1 MKMTR
6 YLVKS
11 TIVGALGGLL
21 FGFDTAVIAG
31 TTQQL
36 TTVFHLSSS
45 SLGVTVFSGLVGTVI
60 GALTAGVLGQRIGG
74 REALRI
80 MALLYTISALGCAIS
95 WSWSSLLVF
104 RLIGGL
110 GIGGSSVLG
119 PVYIAELA
127 PAKWRGRMVGLFQIN
142 VVAGILLAYLSN
154 YLITLLHLG
163 TLQWRWQLGVAGI
176 PALLFLIM
184 LYGIPRSSRW
194 LVTQNK
200 TDEALDVLKMMGSP
214 DSEAELR
221 EIMDSIHM
229 ERGMAAEPLFIPRY
243 RLPIFLAV
251 TIGMF
256 NQLSG
261 INAILY
267 YSNSIFAAAGF
278 SQLSGSLQ
286 TVLIGAMN
294 FLATLLGMSL
304 IDKVG
309 RKTLLLIGS
318 VGTALCLSGVAAIF
332 FTNTHQNLLVW
343 LLMTYIA
350 FFSISQ
356 GAVIWVYISEVFPN
370 RVRAKGQSL
379 GSSAHWIMNALI
391 SLVFP
396 ILAAR
401 SGGIP
406 FVFFAAMMALQFVI
420 VLRFYPEGHLP
431 RTAPTQTRHQLET
444 KTLRPPS
451 KRGGSYDE
459 THGQDRIAG
468 FTRRGA
474 ADLRGRPD
482 RAAGSHQAW
491 HRLPRHPS
499 QPVPGHAVE
508 GAKRGV
514 RPARDC
520 PRDLRALAVS
530 AARHACLL
538 VAGTPHLAVAIGAL
552 SRLFALALFDER
564 RRSDHIEDE
573 GLSPGQ
579 LQRDAHG
586 LALPLRGLADGSRVL
601 RLRPRRDLLLH
612 DRLPCSDLRHDGD
625 EASPRRRGDAAVGGV
640 VAKPDDLRDER
651 VELR

>member
-1 MKMTR
+1 
-6 YLVKS
+6 
-11 TIVGALGGLL
+11 
-21 FGFDTAVIAG
+21 VIAG

-36 TTVFHLSSS
+36 TTVFHLSSF
-45 SLGVTVFSGLVGTVI
+45 SLGITVFSGLLGTVI

-80 MALLYTISALGCAIS
+80 MAILYTVSALGSALS

-127 PAKWRGRMVGLFQIN
+127 PARWRGRMVGLFQIN

-163 TLQWRWQLGVAGI
+163 ALQWRWQLGIAGI
-176 PALLFLIM
+176 PAILFLIM

-243 RLPIFLAV
+243 RLPIFLAIA
-251 TIGMF
+251 TGMF

-286 TVLIGAMN
+286 TVLVGAVN

-309 RKTLLLIGS
+309 RKTLLLTGS
-318 VGTALCLSGVAAIF
+318 VGTALCLLGVAAIF
-332 FTNTHQNLLVW
+332 FTNSHQNLLVW

-356 GAVIWVYISEVFPN
+356 GAVIWVYIAEVFPN

-396 ILAAR
+396 LVAAK
-401 SGGIP
+401 SGGVP
-406 FVFFAAMMALQFVI
+406 FAFFAAMMVLQFVI
-420 VLRFYPEGHLP
+420 VLRFFP
-431 RTAPTQTRHQLET
+431 ET
-444 KTLRPPS
+444 KGITL
-451 KRGGSYDE
+451 E
-459 THGQDRIAG
+459 
-468 FTRRGA
+468 
-474 ADLRGRPD
+474 
-482 RAAGSHQAW
+482 
-491 HRLPRHPS
+491 
-499 QPVPGHAVE
+499 
-508 GAKRGV
+508 
-514 RPARDC
+514 
-520 PRDLRALAVS
+520 
-530 AARHACLL
+530 
-538 VAGTPHLAVAIGAL
+538 
-552 SRLFALALFDER
+552 
-564 RRSDHIEDE
+564 
-573 GLSPGQ
+573 Q
-579 LQRDAHG
+579 LQHKLG
-586 LALPLRGLADGSRVL
+586 IN
-601 RLRPRRDLLLH
+601 
-612 DRLPCSDLRHDGD
+612 
-625 EASPRRRGDAAVGGV
+625 
-640 VAKPDDLRDER
+640 
-651 VELR
+651 